1 LLDVPRFGT
10 YFQVMSG
17 FQRAREAL
25 GARLREIRRSAHLTG
40 RQLAESQGWHPS
52 KVSKIES
59 GRQTA
64 SSADVTAWAAACG
77 FADQTGELLATLQV
91 MDDQYLEFR
100 RMFRSGQRGK
110 QVELSRLESE
120 TEVVRNFESVFVPG
134 LLQTPGYAR
143 SRLAEGLE
151 AMGAPDDVDEAVAA
165 RMARQQVLYRAT
177 SSRRRHHFVIT
188 EAVLR
193 YRLCATDALAEQLD
207 RLVAATALTTIRFG
221 VIPFSQP
228 LPVAPVHG
236 FHLYDDHVVYVEH
249 LTGELKLTE
258 PAEVRTYLAAFG
270 QLAGIAVYGAQ
281 ARGLIVRALG
291 DLAELSEPG
300 EHREAEG

>member
-1 LLDVPRFGT
+1 
-10 YFQVMSG
+10 MSG

-25 GARLREIRRSAHLTG
+25 GARLREIRRSARLTG

-64 SSADVTAWAAACG
+64 SDADITAWAAACG
-77 FADQTGELLATLQV
+77 VPDQADELLASLRV
-91 MDDQYLEFR
+91 LDDQYLEFR
-100 RMFRSGQRGK
+100 RMFRSGQRAK
-110 QVELSRLESE
+110 QIELGRLESE

-143 SRLAEGLE
+143 ARLAEGLE
-151 AMGAPDDVDEAVAA
+151 AMGAPDDVDEALAA
-165 RMARQQVLYRAT
+165 RMARQLMLYR
-177 SSRRRHHFVIT
+177 SSPPLRRHHFVVT

-193 YRLCATDALAEQLD
+193 YRLCAAEAMAEQLD
-207 RLVAATALTTIRFG
+207 RLVAASTLTTIRFG
-221 VIPFSQP
+221 VIPFSHA

-236 FHLYDDHVVYVEH
+236 FYLYDDHVVYVEQ

-258 PAEVRTYLAAFG
+258 PVEVRTYLAAFG
-270 QLAGIAVYGAQ
+270 QLAGVAVYGGE
-281 ARGLIVRALG
+281 ARALIVRALG
-291 DLAELSEPG
+291 EVTAEDGP
-300 EHREAEG
+300 AES